1 MFLLFGGV
9 SNRGKGLLRE
19 CTSRDHGQ
27 QNLSTS
33 RFCRICRHPAWSG
46 STGPGVSSVCGTRCL
61 GASGMPRKFTF
72 CRFLRVWTMSDQ
84 FRSKN
89 LATWKSVG
97 HLGFCDESCLVATCS
112 VFLDRPKQWA
122 GPLQRIFATLAAP
135 GSPWRFG
142 MFWTIWMV

>member
-1 MFLLFGGV
+1 MLLLFGGLV
-9 SNRGKGLLRE
+9 IGG
-19 CTSRDHGQ
+19 RDYSV
-27 QNLSTS
+27 NARLETTANK
-33 RFCRICRHPAWSG
+33 ICRRVDSVESVDIRHDP
-46 STGPGVSSVCGTRCL
+46 GPRVQASARYVGR